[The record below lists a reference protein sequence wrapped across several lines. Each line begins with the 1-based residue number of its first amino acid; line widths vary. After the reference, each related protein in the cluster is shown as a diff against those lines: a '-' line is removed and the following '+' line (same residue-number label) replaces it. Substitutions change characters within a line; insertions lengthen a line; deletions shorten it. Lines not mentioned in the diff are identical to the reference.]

1 MAISYRDV
9 RRKTEKKLDEKQD
22 KRTQFRAVVV
32 DSLGNQSGA
41 GDIWANQSQRRVW
54 IMTVGGS
61 QPFQVLCVRLTPV
74 IGLGVIVGYADPL
87 SRTLEV
93 LRTDYEFLGP
103 SNTTGTAYESPSNLD
118 FLPGGRLQLWLDTRL
133 IQSLAIYPNSSGL
146 FVNVTDGDYI
156 YQGERKT
163 FNGQTNIDL
172 SGSQPAGPDEHL
184 YVGLYLDS
192 SNTLATVDGATVAT
206 SADAP
211 QPTWPAGAYRL
222 GMVLL
227 NDTQTSFSMADD
239 VVNLK
244 IPWTDEESFG
254 GGWPFTNVLTVDA
267 TDPDAAY
274 TNIADAQAAA
284 VSGDL
289 ILFDGT
295 LPGNNIILGTGVSIG
310 GWSPKT
316 SILTQTSDAN
326 CLTVNNAQAF
336 NFSIAMAINS
346 ANDRIGLNLTG
357 DLPRVNNVVIDAV
370 NAGAGAC
377 DGIVSA
383 GTGDP
388 ILTACDSHGDRYA
401 LYVDNASS
409 IVTVDG
415 GHYLGG
421 SADVQV
427 NAGLVNLL
435 MPYLES
441 GVISAFPATRGQWF
455 DTLARVRTA
464 SKNIYFNSATT
475 APVNITER
483 SAAPSSPATEDI
495 YLDDGTNTLTAQ
507 PSFRRYTGATW
518 EDIGPAAASESV
530 KGIAEIATQTETDT
544 GTDDSRI
551 VSPAKLANTILIQRA
566 YPNLF
571 YNGQMLIWQR
581 GTSFAAVTDGQYTAD
596 GWKWRQPAGSGAFTV
611 SQSSDVPTAA
621 QAGLLANYSLLVDCT
636 TADGSIGST
645 DLYAIGTRIEGF
657 GWSNL
662 AQNIFTISFWV
673 KSTKTGVFCISVRN
687 SGADRSYVAEYTI
700 NATATWEYKTVTVA
714 ASPSAG
720 TWNYTTG
727 IGATVEWAIAAG
739 TDYHTTAG
747 AWQTGSFLAT
757 SNQVNGADSN
767 TNDFRLAL
775 VDIVIGSFDRPFVYE
790 SYQQCL
796 ARCHRYCYVM
806 DASNNT
812 VSEMIGSKF
821 STTLV
826 SLNRFP
832 PVVMRIGATLS
843 HNVTGY
849 TAGAPGTTTVALLDF
864 AAGGFAT
871 ISGALTLSAT
881 CSPDALN
888 VALTAGTSW
897 SGAAGN
903 VFTLR
908 LGPSVVM
915 VFSSEL

>member
-41 GDIWANQSQRRVW
+41 GDIWASRTQRRVW

-133 IQSLAIYPNSSGL
+133 IQSLAIYPNSTGL

-172 SGSQPAGPDEHL
+172 SGSQPAGPSEHL
-184 YVGLYLDS
+184 YIGLYLDS

-211 QPTWPAGAYRL
+211 EPTWPAGSYRL

-239 VVNLK
+239 IVNLK
-244 IPWTDEESFG
+244 IPWTDELSFG
-254 GGWPFTNVLTVDA
+254 SWPFGDVLTVDA
-267 TDPDAAY
+267 TNAGANY
-274 TNIADAQAAA
+274 STIADAAA
-284 VSGDL
+284 VAASGDL
-289 ILFDGT
+289 ILFDGSLACNNVT
-295 LPGNNIILGTGVSIG
+295 LGAGVSIA

-346 ANDRIGLNLTG
+346 ANNRIGLNLTG
-357 DLPRVNNVVIDAV
+357 DLPRVNNVVIDAA

-388 ILTACDSHGDRYA
+388 VLTACDSHGDRYA

-427 NAGLVNLL
+427 NAGFANLL

-455 DTLARVRTA
+455 DTSARVRTA
-464 SKNIYFNSATT
+464 SKNVYFDSTTT
-475 APVNITER
+475 APLNITAR
-483 SAAPSSPATEDI
+483 SAASSSPVTQDV
-495 YLDDGTNTLTAQ
+495 YLDDGTNYTPGIATLRRYDGSNWQGVGGDYGVMKVKNTSGATRAAGDVGYTTWTTGSGIEFKTTTTANDNRIGSVAAVLVGGANNANIYVTQLGRLTIPYAGSDPAQGNFLVFSTTAGKVALQTTMSPDVVAVAMAAGAGGTVDALLVAGSVFKNNTPAFDIFRCDTASNSDFVATINGAPSGASVTYNAPSSGQEGNLTPASTSQIAKMVLHNTTRGTSALISTVNTGTNVITLTAN
-507 PSFRRYTGATW
+507 A
-518 EDIGPAAASESV
+518 PAAWASGDTITIRSQTNTVNPSANVYFMDFEFVSDINDLARYFDTYLFHYDSGTAGQRLNIHPWQTNANSKQLALDTYAAGLVSSV
-530 KGIAEIATQTETDT
+530 TGRVTLYQKRFCLSWQASGT
-544 GTDDSRI
+544 GTGI
-551 VSPAKLANTILIQRA
+551 V
-566 YPNLF
+566 
-571 YNGQMLIWQR
+571 
-581 GTSFAAVTDGQYTAD
+581 
-596 GWKWRQPAGSGAFTV
+596 
-611 SQSSDVPTAA
+611 
-621 QAGLLANYSLLVDCT
+621 GLRLL
-636 TADGSIGST
+636 G
-645 DLYAIGTRIEGF
+645 EG
-657 GWSNL
+657 
-662 AQNIFTISFWV
+662 V
-673 KSTKTGVFCISVRN
+673 
-687 SGADRSYVAEYTI
+687 
-700 NATATWEYKTVTVA
+700 
-714 ASPSAG
+714 ASP
-720 TWNYTTG
+720 
-727 IGATVEWAIAAG
+727 
-739 TDYHTTAG
+739 
-747 AWQTGSFLAT
+747 
-757 SNQVNGADSN
+757 
-767 TNDFRLAL
+767 
-775 VDIVIGSFDRPFVYE
+775 
-790 SYQQCL
+790 
-796 ARCHRYCYVM
+796 
-806 DASNNT
+806 
-812 VSEMIGSKF
+812 
-821 STTLV
+821 
-826 SLNRFP
+826 
-832 PVVMRIGATLS
+832 
-843 HNVTGY
+843 
-849 TAGAPGTTTVALLDF
+849 
-864 AAGGFAT
+864 
-871 ISGALTLSAT
+871 
-881 CSPDALN
+881 
-888 VALTAGTSW
+888 
-897 SGAAGN
+897 
-903 VFTLR
+903 
-908 LGPSVVM
+908 
-915 VFSSEL
+915 